1 MPEKILS
8 KIFDIFLGLAVCT
21 EVALIAISP
30 FIYAITWRVVLIGL
44 AVCFCIFMSWLGVN
58 IYCDI
63 LAELREI
70 NKKLND

>member
-8 KIFDIFLGLAVCT
+8 KIFDIFLGLAICT
-21 EVALIAISP
+21 EFALIAISP

-44 AVCFCIFMSWLGVN
+44 GACFCIFMSWLGVN

-63 LAELREI
+63 LTELREL
-70 NKKLND
+70 NKKNKP